1 MEQVAKFREIAGWTA
16 LGAAAVS
23 IINGFVQMQA
33 LKSAYPMGM
42 KPKLADQANAAASYF
57 APTVALLIAA
67 LCVAVCVYWRPSAM
81 AKTLALV
88 GLAVTGASAL
98 LHMIMRLIGLGGDQ
112 EGIQVFGY
120 LLSMLTNLALLGALG
135 IFFFVAWQRAQGAVA
150 PAGYQQQGQLAPQQ
164 PAQQPMNQQP
174 MNQQPMNQP
183 SWQAD
188 QASGGAWNR
197 AGDAATGASAAAW
210 GTPGSQN
217 QGWQPSAS
225 NQPSAMPQPSAN
237 QYPQQ
242 PGAWGQNPN
251 QQ

>member
-16 LGAAAVS
+16 LGAAVVS
-23 IINGFVQMQA
+23 IINGFVQMQV
-33 LKSAYPMGM
+33 LKSAYPEGM
-42 KPKLADQANAAASYF
+42 KPKLADQANAAAGYF
-57 APTVALLIAA
+57 APNVALLIAA
-67 LCVAVCVYWRPSAM
+67 LCVAVCVFWRPSAM
-81 AKTLALV
+81 AKTIALA
-88 GLAVTGASAL
+88 GLAVTGAAAL

-112 EGIQVFGY
+112 EGIAVFGN
-120 LLSMLTNLALLGALG
+120 LLSLLTNLALLGALG
-135 IFFFVAWQRAQGAVA
+135 IFFYVAWQRAQGAVA

-164 PAQQPMNQQP
+164 PGQQPMH
-174 MNQQPMNQP
+174 QP

-197 AGDAATGASAAAW
+197 AGDAASGASASAW